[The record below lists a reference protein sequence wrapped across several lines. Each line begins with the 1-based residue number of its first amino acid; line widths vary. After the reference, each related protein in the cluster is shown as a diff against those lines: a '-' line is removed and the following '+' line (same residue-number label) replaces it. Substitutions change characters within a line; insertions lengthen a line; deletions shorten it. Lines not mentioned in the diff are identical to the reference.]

1 MCSKNFIIGLK
12 IKCFTIRNIEQ
23 YFDYLKIHFI
33 TLVVNQYYFKTVLY
47 MLNVTCFY
55 KYILQCLLPIFKN
68 FKSEM
73 TVNKECI
80 GNYCNHNMLKTK
92 CSIFTVLNTSDPRD
106 NF

>member
-33 TLVVNQYYFKTVLY
+33 TLVVNQYYFKTVLN
-47 MLNVTCFY
+47 MLNVTCFFHIFY
-55 KYILQCLLPIFKN
+55 SVYYLLFKTL
-68 FKSEM
+68 KSEM